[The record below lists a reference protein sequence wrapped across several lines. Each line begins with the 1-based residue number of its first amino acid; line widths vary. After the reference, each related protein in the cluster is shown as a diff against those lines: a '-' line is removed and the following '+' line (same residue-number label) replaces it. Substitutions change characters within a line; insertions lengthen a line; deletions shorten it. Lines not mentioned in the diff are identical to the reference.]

1 MSKLIIAEKPSVAK
15 SIASALGASSRA
27 DGFYEGNGLLVSWCV
42 GHLVSPM
49 DAGGYDERFKKW
61 RYDDLPILPEPF
73 RYVLAPG
80 KEDAF
85 ENLRALMNRPDVDTI
100 VNACDAG
107 REGELIFRLVYE
119 MTGCRKPVLRL
130 WISSMEDSAI
140 REGFSDLRPGADYE
154 ALYQSALCRQK
165 ADWLVGINAT
175 RLFSVLYHRTLNV
188 GRVQTPTLAM
198 LAERDAKITL
208 FHKEKYHLLRLVLDG
223 AEAVSEKFTDPAE
236 AEQAAAMCKGA
247 AVTCTSVT
255 KEQKKEQPP
264 KLYDLTTLQREAN
277 RLFGF
282 TAKQTLDY
290 AQQLYEKKL
299 LTYPR
304 TDSQYLTEDMGQT
317 AQHLVSDLLGLLPF
331 AQGLGLTPEVGRIL
345 NSKKVSDHHAIIPTS
360 EFVKQGFT
368 GLAESESKLMNLV
381 CSKLLCAV
389 AAPHE
394 YETVT
399 AVFSCAGNEFTAKG
413 KTVLVPGWKEID
425 QRFRSNLKADTE
437 EEVLNTLPELA
448 EGQSFSVMANVSEH
462 FTSPPKAYTEDTL
475 LSAMER
481 AGAEDMPEDKVN
493 CSAGAREG
501 GLGQAERK
509 GLGTPATRAAI
520 LEKLVQM
527 GFVQR
532 KGKQLVPTKDGIN
545 LAVVL
550 PESLTSPALTAEWEN
565 RLTEIAKGSA
575 DPDEFMAEIE
585 AQVRQLVKTY
595 SCISADKQNLF
606 QSERVIIGKCPR
618 CGENVY
624 EGKKNF
630 YCGNRSCQFVM
641 WKNDRFF
648 EQRKKAF
655 TPKIAAA
662 LLKNGKAK
670 VKGLYSEKTG
680 KTYDA
685 TVLLADTGGKYV
697 NYRVER
703 KE

>member
-1 MSKLIIAEKPSVAK
+1 MSFQLVIAEKPSVAR
-15 SIASALGASSRA
+15 SIAAVIGATEKQT
-27 DGFYEGNGLLVSWCV
+27 GYWQGGGYLVSWCI
-42 GHLVSPM
+42 GHLVSFAE
-49 DAGGYDERFKKW
+49 AGQYDEKYCKW
-61 RYDDLPILPEPF
+61 KYEDLPILPQPWQFIVPDE
-73 RYVLAPG
+73 
-80 KEDAF
+80 KKQQF
-85 ENLRALMNRPDVDTI
+85 EIVRSLLNRPDVDSVT
-100 VNACDAG
+100 AATDAG
-107 REGELIFRLVYE
+107 REGELIFRFVYQ
-119 MTGCRKPVLRL
+119 MAGCTKPVKRL
-130 WISSMEDSAI
+130 WISSVEDAAI
-140 REGFSDLRPGADYE
+140 REGFANLRPDSDYD
-154 ALYQSALCRQK
+154 ALYQSALCRAK

-175 RLFSVLYHRTLNV
+175 RLFSVLYHKTLTV
-188 GRVQTPTLAM
+188 GRVQTPTLKM
-198 LAERDAKITL
+198 LVDRDAKIL
-208 FHKEKYHLLRLVLDG
+208 RFQKEKYYTVGIQSGSLKAGSGRIASMDEADTLRKACAG
-223 AEAVSEKFTDPAE
+223 ASAICFSVKREKKT
-236 AEQAAAMCKGA
+236 
-247 AVTCTSVT
+247 
-255 KEQKKEQPP
+255 EQPP
-264 KLYDLTTLQREAN
+264 KLYDLTILQREAN

-317 AQHLVSDLLGLLPF
+317 AQHLVSDLLWLLPF
-331 AQGLGLTPEVGRIL
+331 AQGLDLPPKVGRIL
-345 NSKKVSDHHAIIPTS
+345 NSKKVSDHHAILPTS
-360 EFVKQGFT
+360 EFVKQGFI
-368 GLAESESKLMNLV
+368 GLAESECKLMNLV
-381 CSKLLCAV
+381 CSKLLCAI

-425 QRFRSNLKADTE
+425 QRFHSTMKADGE
-437 EEVLNTLPELA
+437 EEAESLNTLPELA
-448 EGQSFSVMANVSEH
+448 EGQSFRVTSTVSEH
-462 FTSPPKAYTEDTL
+462 FTSPPKTYTEDTL

-481 AGAEDMPEDKVN
+481 AGAEDMPE
-493 CSAGAREG
+493 E
-501 GLGQAERK
+501 AERK

-565 RLTEIAKGSA
+565 RLTEIAKGNA

-618 CGENVY
+618 CGESVY

-630 YCGNRSCQFVM
+630 YCGNRGCQFVM

-648 EQRKKAF
+648 EQRKKVF

>member
-1 MSKLIIAEKPSVAK
+1 MSFQLVIAEKPSVAR
-15 SIASALGASSRA
+15 SIAAVIGA
-27 DGFYEGNGLLVSWCV
+27 DEKQNGYWQGGGYLVSWCI
-42 GHLVSPM
+42 GHLVSFAE
-49 DAGGYDERFKKW
+49 AGQYDEKYCKW
-61 RYDDLPILPEPF
+61 KYEDLPILPQPWQFIVPDE
-73 RYVLAPG
+73 
-80 KEDAF
+80 KKQQF
-85 ENLRALMNRPDVDTI
+85 EVLRALLNRPDVDSVT
-100 VNACDAG
+100 AATDAG
-107 REGELIFRLVYE
+107 REGELIFRFVYQ
-119 MTGCRKPVLRL
+119 MAGCTKPVKRL
-130 WISSMEDSAI
+130 WVSSMEDAAI
-140 REGFSDLRPGADYE
+140 REGFANLRPDSDYD
-154 ALYQSALCRQK
+154 ALYQSALCRAK

-175 RLFSVLYHRTLNV
+175 RLFSVLYHKTLTV
-188 GRVQTPTLAM
+188 GRVQTPTLKM
-198 LAERDAKITL
+198 LVDRDAKIL
-208 FHKEKYHLLRLVLDG
+208 RFQKEKYYTVGIHSGSLKADSG
-223 AEAVSEKFTDPAE
+223 CIADAETANSLKEKCTSAV
-236 AEQAAAMCKGA
+236 
-247 AVTCTSVT
+247 AVCTSV
-255 KEQKKEQPP
+255 KREKKTEQPP
-264 KLYDLTTLQREAN
+264 KLYDLTTLQREVN

-331 AQGLGLTPEVGRIL
+331 AQGLDLTPEVGRIL

-381 CSKLLCAV
+381 CSKLLCAI
-389 AAPHE
+389 AAPYE

-425 QRFRSNLKADTE
+425 QRFRATLKADTE
-437 EEVLNTLPELA
+437 EEVLNALPELA
-448 EGQSFSVMANVSEH
+448 EGQNFSVTTDISEH

-481 AGAEDMPEDKVN
+481 AGAEDMPE
-493 CSAGAREG
+493 E
-501 GLGQAERK
+501 AERK

>member
-1 MSKLIIAEKPSVAK
+1 MSFQLVIAEKPSVAR
-15 SIASALGASSRA
+15 SIAAVIGATEKQT
-27 DGFYEGNGLLVSWCV
+27 GYWQGGGYLVSWCI
-42 GHLVSPM
+42 GHLVSFAE
-49 DAGGYDERFKKW
+49 AGQYDEKYCKW
-61 RYDDLPILPEPF
+61 KYEDLPILPQPWQFIVPDE
-73 RYVLAPG
+73 
-80 KEDAF
+80 KKQQF
-85 ENLRALMNRPDVDTI
+85 EVLRALLNRPDVDSVT
-100 VNACDAG
+100 AATDAG
-107 REGELIFRLVYE
+107 REGELIFRFVYQ
-119 MTGCRKPVLRL
+119 MAGCTKPVKRL
-130 WISSMEDSAI
+130 WVSSMEDAAI
-140 REGFSDLRPGADYE
+140 REGFANLRPDSDYD
-154 ALYQSALCRQK
+154 ALYQSALCRAK

-175 RLFSVLYHRTLNV
+175 RLFSVLYHKTLTV
-188 GRVQTPTLAM
+188 GRVQTPTLKM
-198 LAERDAKITL
+198 LVDRDAKIL
-208 FHKEKYHLLRLVLDG
+208 RFQKEKYYTVGIHSGSLKADSG
-223 AEAVSEKFTDPAE
+223 CIADAETANSLKEKCTSAV
-236 AEQAAAMCKGA
+236 
-247 AVTCTSVT
+247 AVCTSV
-255 KEQKKEQPP
+255 KREKKTEQPP

-389 AAPHE
+389 AAPYE

-437 EEVLNTLPELA
+437 EEVLNTLPEPA

-481 AGAEDMPEDKVN
+481 AGAEDMPE
-493 CSAGAREG
+493 E
-501 GLGQAERK
+501 AERK

-703 KE
+703 KG